1 MQTTSSFTAISGTL
15 TRVLET
21 TRNYRESGALS
32 KIPELDADYCAYPQA
47 V

>member
-1 MQTTSSFTAISGTL
+1 MQTTSSLAAISGTL

-21 TRNYRESGALS
+21 TRNCRESGAHS
-32 KIPELDADYCAYPQA
+32 KTPELDTGYCAYAQA